1 MQDELV
7 MVSGM
12 PILNGFNIST
22 FSSPP
27 HPFLLLLILK
37 HFLRRHPFLC
47 ISWVLSSFYDYY
59 WSITSSQSP
68 LVKPSSHLCLGDQH
82 VSEIAL
88 MALDLLAGM
97 LLIIII
103 ITIVIIIN
111 NNIIRILNLLGFVV
125 FQIPHKPN
133 ARLAI
138 R

>member
-12 PILNGFNIST
+12 PILNGFNILT
-22 FSSPP
+22 LSSPP

-68 LVKPSSHLCLGDQH
+68 LLKAFKPSLPRRPACVRDRPDGARPSCRYATHHHHHHHRHHHQQQHNPNPQPFRVCCLPDSAQ
-82 VSEIAL
+82 A
-88 MALDLLAGM
+88 
-97 LLIIII
+97 
-103 ITIVIIIN
+103 
-111 NNIIRILNLLGFVV
+111 
-125 FQIPHKPN
+125 KC
-133 ARLAI
+133 
-138 R
+138 